1 MFWLM
6 IVLMV
11 VAYIVT
17 IPVAWAVLSQIS
29 RKRQWGWEVSGREGW
44 DHDVFGAFGLI
55 WPLLLPGF
63 AFMYLGRFVGKG
75 LTALHHT
82 VYEALEK
89 EAE

>member
-29 RKRQWGWEVSGREGW
+29 RKRRGRSRVPMAAIATARIANGQKSHPRKV
-44 DHDVFGAFGLI
+44 DGSSTQGSSASI
-55 WPLLLPGF
+55 PGRL
-63 AFMYLGRFVGKG
+63 AWSQPAT
-75 LTALHHT
+75 TAPMRT
-82 VYEALEK
+82 
-89 EAE
+89 